1 MRSLRVN
8 SILYL
13 GVITAIWFTL
23 HNLWPQPFNYFSFRS
38 EFVNFSG
45 IIAMSCMSFAMYSA
59 ARPKWL
65 ENYLQGLDRSYRLH
79 KWAGIT
85 ALIAGLTHWWFAQ
98 GTKWMVAWGV
108 LPRPE
113 RRMPNQE
120 VLSSFEV
127 FYRGLRGV
135 AEVIGE
141 WAFYIALIL
150 LVMALVKRIPYR
162 LFVKFHKILAIT
174 YLFLVFHALVLFNLG
189 DWLSPL
195 GVVMLLL
202 LSAGSWG
209 AWMIL
214 RGKVGE
220 TRKISATVGQIE
232 KVSESGFIRLL
243 LAPNEK
249 WGGHKPGQFV
259 FLSFD
264 KDNEPPHPYSIS
276 SSWNNEQDSQLQ
288 FLIKPLGDYT
298 QQLADNVEIGDSVV
312 IEGPYG
318 KFNFESRETKQIWIA
333 AGVGITP
340 FIAQLEHLVEMNKAQ
355 EEQEELSQEQVDIE
369 LYYSLSE
376 YNKELT
382 DYICHLSEQ
391 AGVSCH
397 IIQRLDGDK
406 LDGVKLRKEVNDWQ
420 ERSIWFCGP
429 KSLSEHLQKSLGEY
443 GLRKRA
449 FHQEFF
455 EFR

>member
-189 DWLSPL
+189 D
-195 GVVMLLL
+195 
-202 LSAGSWG
+202 
-209 AWMIL
+209 
-214 RGKVGE
+214 
-220 TRKISATVGQIE
+220 
-232 KVSESGFIRLL
+232 
-243 LAPNEK
+243 
-249 WGGHKPGQFV
+249 
-259 FLSFD
+259 
-264 KDNEPPHPYSIS
+264 
-276 SSWNNEQDSQLQ
+276 
-288 FLIKPLGDYT
+288 
-298 QQLADNVEIGDSVV
+298 
-312 IEGPYG
+312 
-318 KFNFESRETKQIWIA
+318 
-333 AGVGITP
+333 
-340 FIAQLEHLVEMNKAQ
+340 
-355 EEQEELSQEQVDIE
+355 
-369 LYYSLSE
+369 
-376 YNKELT
+376 
-382 DYICHLSEQ
+382 
-391 AGVSCH
+391 
-397 IIQRLDGDK
+397 
-406 LDGVKLRKEVNDWQ
+406 
-420 ERSIWFCGP
+420 
-429 KSLSEHLQKSLGEY
+429 
-443 GLRKRA
+443 
-449 FHQEFF
+449 
-455 EFR
+455 